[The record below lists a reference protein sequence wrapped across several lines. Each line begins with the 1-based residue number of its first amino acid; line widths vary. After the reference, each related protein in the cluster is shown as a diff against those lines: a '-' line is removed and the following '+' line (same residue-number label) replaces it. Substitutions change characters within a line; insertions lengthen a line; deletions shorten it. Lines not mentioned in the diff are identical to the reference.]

1 MKGKRWFW
9 GIGAI
14 GLLFAG
20 LLVWWLV
27 EGLGSSQSGNP
38 PGEAPGA
45 LNQRNIERSRALY
58 LANCSQCHGT
68 EGEGQPNWRQRNPD
82 GTFLAP
88 PHDSTGH
95 TWHHGDSLLFR
106 IIQDGGK
113 VYEDP
118 GFKSM
123 MPAFGDMLSSE
134 EIRAVITYLKSLWDA
149 NQRDS
154 QAEVSRQDPFP

>member
-1 MKGKRWFW
+1 MKDKRLFW

-38 PGEAPGA
+38 MGEAQGA
-45 LNQRNIERSRALY
+45 MNQLKVERGRALY
-58 LANCSQCHGT
+58 LTNCSQCHGA

-82 GTFLAP
+82 GTFLPP

-95 TWHHGDSLLFR
+95 TWHHGDGRLFR

-123 MPAFGDMLSSE
+123 MPAFGDTLSSE
-134 EIRAVITYLKSLWDA
+134 EIRAVVTYLKSLWDP